1 MRTVVGAVSGAY
13 TICPDLLDTDRAPSV
28 SYQRSMRR
36 LLLLSFSAL
45 LASAALRAA
54 GAQMP
59 APHAPE
65 PPDPRAGLLPAQSI
79 SLADLRAFRP
89 TSANWRIAGGA
100 TVDRSRNLALEGE
113 AGTGVLVNSPTDAAR
128 GHLFT
133 AFEHGDIDV
142 SLDVMLP
149 KGSNSGVYLM
159 GRYEVQLFDSW
170 GVPRPTFAD
179 MGGIYQRWNERRGP
193 GNEGYEGVSPRL
205 NASRAPGLWQHLEIL
220 FRAPKFDGRRKI
232 ANARFV
238 KVTLNGVVVQENVEV
253 TGPTRAAPFDD
264 ERPTGP
270 LMIQGDHGPVALRNI
285 QYKSYT
291 GAARLTDLRY
301 RAFTGD
307 QMDSTWIDTHAPV
320 REGAATGL
328 SSEPAQATNKF
339 AVAFDGSLTVPTTGR
354 YRFILNLD
362 WVGAEPAMQGPA
374 VAGARLSIDG
384 NPVLVHRGAAQRA
397 MADVDLTA
405 GKHAFALRFF
415 KNRQYGNQRDVKLW
429 IEGPGVERQALHDE
443 TLLSTAGNPI
453 NPIILEPKTEPV
465 LLRSFEWH
473 RGVKRTT
480 VLSVADP
487 TGVHYSYDLAQGT
500 PFYVW
505 RGPFLETTQM
515 WHDRGEDQISRPIGS
530 VLDLAGAPTVA
541 FLGDASAAWPD
552 SITDERQLK
561 RLGFQLDKAGRPTIR
576 SQVRDVVVEDAIRPD
591 SSGPSLR
598 RELRLRAP
606 ASAETGGLHVLLA
619 QGKRI
624 ARQSDGSYA
633 VDDKSYFVTLPAGAP
648 QPVVREQN
656 GRAEL
661 LVPVRLDRGEA
672 TVAYSIVW

>member
-1 MRTVVGAVSGAY
+1 MKPAVVRAMSRAY
-13 TICPDLLDTDRAPSV
+13 TIRPDLPTSTTPSV
-28 SYQRSMRR
+28 ASVRSMRR
-36 LLLLSFSAL
+36 PSLLSCTAL
-45 LASAALRAA
+45 LASAALQVA

-65 PPDPRAGLLPAQSI
+65 PPDPRAGLLPPQSV

-100 TVDRSRNLALEGE
+100 TVDRGRDLALVAE
-113 AGTGVLVNSPTDAAR
+113 AGTGVLVNSPTDAAK

-133 AFEHGDIDV
+133 TFEHGDIDV
-142 SLDVMLP
+142 ALDVMLP

-170 GVPRPTFAD
+170 GVPQPTFAD
-179 MGGIYQRWNERRGP
+179 MGGIYQRWNERRGA
-193 GNEGYEGVSPRL
+193 GNEGFEGVPPRF
-205 NASRAPGLWQHLEIL
+205 NASRAPGLWQHLEIV
-220 FRAPKFDGRRKI
+220 FRAPRFDGRRKV

-238 KVTLNGVVVQENVEV
+238 KVTLNGAVVQENVEV
-253 TGPTRAAPFDD
+253 TGPTRAAPFED

-270 LMIQGDHGPVALRNI
+270 LMIQGDHGPVAVRNL

-291 GAARLTDLRY
+291 GAARLSDLRF
-301 RAFTGD
+301 RAYTGE
-307 QMDSTWIDTHAPV
+307 QMDSAWIDTHTPV
-320 REGAATGL
+320 REGAASGL
-328 SSEPAQATNKF
+328 SSAPAQATNKF
-339 AVAFDGSLTVPTTGR
+339 AVAFDGALTVPTTGR
-354 YRFILNLD
+354 YRLILDLD

-374 VAGARLSIDG
+374 VAGARLSLDG

-397 MADVDLTA
+397 MADVDLTP
-405 GKHAFALRFF
+405 GRHAFALRFF
-415 KNRQYGNQRDVKLW
+415 KNRQYGAQRDLMLW

-443 TLLSTAGNPI
+443 SLLTTFGSPV
-453 NPIILEPKTEPV
+453 NPIILQPAAEPV

-473 RGVKRTT
+473 RGVKRTA

-487 TGVHYSYDLAQGT
+487 LGVHYSYDLAQGT

-515 WHDRGEDQISRPIGS
+515 WNDRGEDQISRPLGS

-552 SITDERQLK
+552 SVTDERQLR

-576 SQVRDVVVEDAIRPD
+576 SQVRDVVIEDAIRPD
-591 SSGPSLR
+591 SGGRALR
-598 RELRLRAP
+598 RELRMRAP
-606 ASAETGGLHVLLA
+606 AAAETNGLHVLLA
-619 QGKRI
+619 QGKSI
-624 ARQSDGSYA
+624 AKQGDGSYA
-633 VDDKSYFVTLPAGAP
+633 VNDRSYFVTLPAGAA

-656 GRAEL
+656 GRTEL
-661 LVPVRLDRGEA
+661 LVPVRFDRGEA